1 MKTYCPMNSLTQLL
15 RGATLAVLTAAG
27 LATASAQSPCVN
39 GLAAGVYPCDNIDLL
54 STLGVNQVGG
64 GEMNDIWGWT
74 DPLDGK
80 EYVLLGRT
88 TGTAFIDISDPIN
101 PVYLGNLN
109 TNTVSSLWRD
119 IKVYNNYAFIVSEAG
134 SHGMQVFD
142 LTKLRNVNNPPVN
155 FSADAIYTGFGNA
168 HNIVINEESGR
179 AYGVGTNTASGGLHI
194 VNIANPLNPTILG
207 TFSADGY
214 THDAQV
220 VNYIGADPQYQGKE
234 IAFACNENTVTIV
247 DVTDPTDATLISATG
262 YSGSA
267 YTHQGWLTEDHK
279 YFVVGD
285 ELDEQQTGV
294 NTRTYFFNVE
304 DLNNP
309 FLAGTYT
316 ATTAAI
322 DHNLYIKDGIAYQS
336 NYRAGLRM
344 LDVSQAPNATE
355 VGFFDLYPSS
365 NSAQFNGTWSNYP
378 YFPSGVVAVSHIE
391 EGLFLLKPNFFQVTT
406 TAELVC
412 YNETVTINLVNGAA
426 NASSSYSVSGA
437 PAGASVNVTNTND
450 GATITVSGFPQG
462 ALAEY
467 TLTVSD
473 NAGQSGEVTF
483 SVYDCVNEVLGCT
496 DPGALNYDA
505 TATID
510 DGSCSYPCSDV
521 TVTILTDNYP
531 SETTWTVTDESGA
544 TVMSGGPYATS
555 GTTFTSTACLEV
567 GCYSLIVNDS
577 FGDGICCGFGNGSYT
592 VSSGGTT
599 LVSGGEFTSTITEN
613 FCVESPGIPG
623 CTNLDACNYNA
634 NATTDDGSC
643 VLPFSEVYLDDDGD
657 GIGGATAIADVCT
670 LMPGM
675 VLVTGDCNDGNAS
688 VYPGAPGTG
697 QGIDNNCDGAVTG
710 DEVNACPQDLNADG
724 SVTVADVLL
733 ILGEFGCTSNCSADV
748 DGDGAVSVG
757 DVLNVLSAFGQP
769 C

>member
-1 MKTYCPMNSLTQLL
+1 MNNLTQLL
-15 RGATLAVLTAAG
+15 RHATLAALTVVA
-27 LATASAQSPCVN
+27 LATTATAQSPCVN
-39 GLAAGVYPCDNIDLL
+39 GLAAGLYPCDNIDLL
-54 STLGVNQVGG
+54 GTLGVNQVGG
-64 GEMNDIWGWT
+64 AEMNDIWGWT

-80 EYVLLGRT
+80 EYVILGRT
-88 TGTAFIDISDPIN
+88 SGTAFIDISTPTNPI
-101 PVYLGNLN
+101 YLGNLN

-168 HNIVINEESGR
+168 HNIVINEQTAR

-194 VNIANPLNPTILG
+194 VDISNPLNPTILG
-207 TFSADGY
+207 TFSQDGY

-316 ATTAAI
+316 ASTAAI

-355 VGFFDLYPSS
+355 IGFFDLYPSS
-365 NSAQFNGTWSNYP
+365 DAAQFNGTWSNYP
-378 YFPSGVVAVSHIE
+378 YFASGVVAVSHIE
-391 EGLFLLKPNFFQVTT
+391 EGLFLLKPNFFQVTSD
-406 TAELVC
+406 ADLVC
-412 YNETVTINLVNGAA
+412 YNETVSINVINGAA
-426 NASSSYSVSGA
+426 SGSSSYSVSGA
-437 PAGASVNVTNTND
+437 PAGASVNVTNTVD
-450 GATITVSGFPQG
+450 GAVVTVGGFPQG
-462 ALAEY
+462 PVTDY
-467 TLTVSD
+467 SITVSD
-473 NAGQSGEVTF
+473 NTGQSGSVTF
-483 SVYDCVNEVLGCT
+483 TVYDCENEVLGCT
-496 DPGALNYDA
+496 DPGANNYNPS
-505 TATID
+505 ATID
-510 DGSCSYPCSDV
+510 DGSCTYPCSDV
-521 TVTILTDNYP
+521 TVTVLTDNYP
-531 SETTWTVTDESGA
+531 GETTWTVTDESGA
-544 TVMSGGPYATS
+544 TVMSGGPYSAS
-555 GTTFTSTACLEV
+555 GTTYTSTACLEV
-567 GCYSLIVNDS
+567 GCYNLNFFDS
-577 FGDGICCGFGNGSYT
+577 FGDGICCSYGIGNYT
-592 VSSGGTT
+592 LTIDGQTI
-599 LVSGGEFTSTITEN
+599 LSGGEFTSSITQN
-613 FCVESPGIPG
+613 FCVEASGVPG
-623 CTNLDACNYNA
+623 CTNVDACNYNP

-643 VLPFSEVYLDDDGD
+643 VAPYDVVYLDEDGD
-657 GIGGATAIADVCT
+657 GIGGTVALADACDP
-670 LMPGM
+670 LPGNF
-675 VLVTGDCNDGNAS
+675 VLVTGDCDDANAS

-697 QGIDNNCDGAVTG
+697 QGIDNNCDGAITG
-710 DEVNACPQDLNADG
+710 DEQNPCPQDLNGDG
-724 SVTVADVLL
+724 AVTVADVLL
-733 ILGEFGCTSNCSADV
+733 ILGEFGCTTGCAADV
-748 DGDGAVSVG
+748 DGDGAVSVA
-757 DVLNVLSAFGQP
+757 DVLNVLSAFGQS